1 MGHGPMAESIRFGDG
16 CVRKMTCFFL
26 ARREFTALGAG
37 RPFCFVCR
45 VSFSAE
51 TPESMPYG
59 DFCRA
64 GSCFFLCAQTARTI
78 RAAEAQVLGCRLP
91 QIVRRTAKIRGG
103 QLLRRRALT
112 AAVRLFPG
120 ASGRRA
126 GRGTLRGQAR
136 EIRGRG
142 AAGKPGGGGGRLISG
157 GGGSSR

>member
-78 RAAEAQVLGCRLP
+78 RAPKAQVLGCRLP
-91 QIVRRTAKIRGG
+91 QIVRKDSHDSEAFSR
-103 QLLRRRALT
+103 
-112 AAVRLFPG
+112 VF
-120 ASGRRA
+120 
-126 GRGTLRGQAR
+126 
-136 EIRGRG
+136 
-142 AAGKPGGGGGRLISG
+142 GGGGTDGADASEGRRFLFRQGNEEAPAQRSSG
-157 GGGSSR
+157 DGCRRMIQGGQQGPRKRPR